1 VGQSSYW
8 NSSVIVVVWDDWG
21 GFYDNA
27 VPPKQ
32 DREGGL
38 GFRVPMLVISPYAIA
53 GSSSQGGYISHTQ
66 YEFGSLLKYIEE
78 NWNLPTLG
86 TTDQRATSIDDTLN
100 YTQTPRQFKTIP
112 SQHSPKFFISR
123 PRVVQHGD
131 PD

>member
-1 VGQSSYW
+1 M
-8 NSSVIVVVWDDWG
+8 VVWDDWG

-32 DREGGL
+32 DKEGGL

-86 TTDQRATSIDDTLN
+86 TTDQRATSIDDMLN
-100 YTQTPRQFKTIP
+100 YTQTPRQFKMIP
-112 SQHSPKFFISR
+112 SQHSAKFFMSR
-123 PRVVQHGD
+123 PRVQHGD